1 MNTETLNT
9 NPSAEYAAPKKIK
22 WIKRRG
28 AMRVVV
34 GGTMCMIIVLL
45 VVMSVFWTPYD
56 PLVGEL
62 KAKNLAPCL
71 AHIFG
76 TDTLGRDV
84 FSRVLAGGRI
94 SLSICALAL
103 VGTTTLGVVFG
114 LIAGYYGGI
123 FDTITNMLAEIRQSM
138 PMMLI
143 MIVALAIMGPS
154 LLNMAIIL
162 AFADW
167 IMIFRTV
174 RAKTMVEKN
183 QDYVAAA
190 KANGASNARILFKYI
205 LPNVLPSIVIITA
218 LLISSVILSEASLS
232 YLGIGVTRP
241 NPSWGRMVSD
251 GESAFTTGGWWM
263 STFPALAIAVFV
275 FGVNILAD
283 GLRET
288 WKVE

>member
-1 MNTETLNT
+1 MI
-9 NPSAEYAAPKKIK
+9 PYIIPGS
-22 WIKRRG
+22 
-28 AMRVVV
+28 VV
-34 GGTMCMIIVLL
+34 GIAL
-45 VVMSVFWTPYD
+45 VMAFNKK
-56 PLVGEL
+56 PL
-62 KAKNLAPCL
+62 
-71 AHIFG
+71 
-76 TDTLGRDV
+76 
-84 FSRVLAGGRI
+84 VLAGTAI
-94 SLSICALAL
+94 
-103 VGTTTLGVVFG
+103 
-114 LIAGYYGGI
+114 
-123 FDTITNMLAEIRQSM
+123 
-138 PMMLI
+138 I

-190 KANGASNARILFKYI
+190 KANGASDARILFKYI

-241 NPSWGRMVSD
+241 SPSWGRMVSD